1 MLYLLK
7 LFSQDII
14 KYLAVL
20 ILGLFSIIYI
30 IENGAVLNNEIIEKY
45 QYYFLIGASIILLE
59 RTIYFLKYHR
69 FILLS
74 YSLSLYCI

>member
-30 IENGAVLNNEIIEKY
+30 IENGAVLNAELIEKY
-45 QYYFLIGASIILLE
+45 QYYFLFVGTQRI
-59 RTIYFLKYHR
+59 
-69 FILLS
+69 
-74 YSLSLYCI
+74 